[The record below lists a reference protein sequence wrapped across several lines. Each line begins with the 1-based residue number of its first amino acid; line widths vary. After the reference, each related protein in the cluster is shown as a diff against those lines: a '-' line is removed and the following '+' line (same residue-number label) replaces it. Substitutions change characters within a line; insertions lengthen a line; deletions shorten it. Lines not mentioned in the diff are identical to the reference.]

1 MFGRVIVRYRRKL
14 IKLLYSLWSTTLPSS
29 SGPSDTIELIGVD
42 TGLSYAMLN
51 FFIRSIVY
59 LA

>member
-14 IKLLYSLWSTTLPSS
+14 IKLLYSLWFTTLPSS
-29 SGPSDTIELIGVD
+29 SGPSDAIELIGVD